1 MLKEISTHGGKNPMT
16 TLDMKKSLT
25 HLYNP
30 SPKTVS
36 VVDVPPLPYL
46 MMDGAGDPNSAPRYM
61 ATLKT
66 LYNLAYAIRGIYKEA
81 GEVFTVMPLEG
92 LWSFDGDV
100 PEGFDLTQADKS
112 RFVWTLMLL
121 QPESVT
127 AEQVEAARNI
137 VRKKNPDS
145 LVNEVRFEVYHEG
158 EAVQIMH
165 IGSYNDEGPNVAR
178 LHDHIISNGWRF
190 GKRHHEIYLNDPR
203 KVAPDKLKT
212 VIRQPF
218 ER

>member
-1 MLKEISTHGGKNPMT
+1 M
-16 TLDMKKSLT
+16 TLDMKKHLA

-30 SPKTVS
+30 SAGQVG

-46 MMDGAGDPNSAPRYM
+46 MMDGAGDPNIVPRYM
-61 ATLKT
+61 TTVQT
-66 LYNLAYAIRGIYKEA
+66 LYALAYAIRAIRKDA

-92 LWSFDGDV
+92 LWAFDGDV
-100 PEGFDLTQADKS
+100 PAGFDLTQADKS

-127 AEQVEAARNI
+127 AEMVEAAREI
-137 VRKKNPDS
+137 VRRKKPDC
-145 LVNEVRFEVYHEG
+145 LVDEVRFERYHEG

-165 IGSYNDEGPNVAR
+165 IGSYNDEGLTVAR

-190 GKRHHEIYLNDPR
+190 GQRHHEIYLNDPR
-203 KVAPDKLKT
+203 KVAANKLKT